1 MRKEHGFT
9 LIELLIVLAILGIL
23 IGIVTMSVGNLNQTA
38 KERGMKAEKDIVQVA
53 IDTYNTQDVTVDG
66 SDAISAQAD
75 LTKITTS
82 TDDFPFAKYLQ
93 RGTKYYYSW
102 GAGGASLT
110 VCDDSDGTNC
120 Y

>member
-38 KERGMKAEKDIVQVA
+38 KERGMKAEKEIVQVA

-66 SDAISAQAD
+66 SATISEQTD
-75 LTKITTS
+75 LVKITTDENVS
-82 TDDFPFAKYLQ
+82 PFAKYLQ
-93 RGTKYYYSW
+93 RDTKYYYTW
-102 GAGGASLT
+102 GAGGADLQ